1 MGDVSLK
8 ELLPIYES
16 ARIKPAVIQVEAHPY
31 LQETELLEFFKEK
44 DIVFLAFVPS
54 GHGIKPAPLGD
65 PGILEIAARIGK
77 TPVQVWL
84 SWAIQRGTTLLTT
97 PRAAA
102 RAKENFDVS
111 LLPEDAFDEINL
123 IQIKQRFNEVVKTG
137 IPGSFQKVIDFLFQ
151 LLPSCIALVK
161 D

>member
-1 MGDVSLK
+1 M
-8 ELLPIYES
+8 
-16 ARIKPAVIQVEAHPY
+16 
-31 LQETELLEFFKEK
+31 
-44 DIVFLAFVPS
+44 FLAFVPS
-54 GHGIKPAPLGD
+54 GYGIIPGPLGD
-65 PGILEIAARIGK
+65 PGILEIAVRIGK